1 MEKLSG
7 KFVLRI
13 PQKLHFALRK
23 HSEKQGTSLNS
34 LCTDIL
40 TSSLT
45 PSSAASFSYSK
56 SLPSPFLE
64 KLIETWKDKLCGIIL
79 FGSVVRKE
87 ETEKSDIDL
96 LLIVKESI
104 ELDRDLYR
112 EWDRFYESLKHALHL
127 LKEISPQFVTLPR
140 DPFQVGSLWYDV
152 ALQGQVLWH
161 SNEDIFLALQKIR
174 EAIADGKIK
183 RCFSHGHPYWIKLD
197 SKV

>member
-13 PQKLHFALRK
+13 SEKLHFALRK

-45 PSSAASFSYSK
+45 SSSAASFSYSK

-79 FGSVVRKE
+79 FGSVARKE

-96 LLIVKESI
+96 LLILKESI
-104 ELDRDLYR
+104 ELNRHLYR
-112 EWDRFYESLKHALHL
+112 EWDHFYEPLKHSLHL
-127 LKEISPQFVTLPR
+127 FKEISPQFVTLPK

-152 ALQGQVLWH
+152 ALQGQVLWY

-183 RCFSHGHPYWIKLD
+183 RCFSHGHPYWIKLNL
-197 SKV
+197 K